1 VPIHPELERLG
12 FLRHWQAMKEAGRS
26 RLFPDLRPGA
36 TGYYSEPFSLWFGR
50 YLKGPA
56 VAAYTRKTTFHS
68 LRHNYRDA
76 LRDTEMSGEMV
87 RALGGWSGGGSTSD
101 DYGSG
106 FTPERLYGAI
116 QAVRYDGLDL
126 SHLCL
131 P

>member
-1 VPIHPELERLG
+1 MPSVHLLWRG
-12 FLRHWQAMKEAGRS
+12 SAGA
-26 RLFPDLRPGA
+26 D
-36 TGYYSEPFSLWFGR
+36 
-50 YLKGPA
+50 GP
-56 VAAYTRKTTFHS
+56 
-68 LRHNYRDA
+68 YRDA

-116 QAVRYDGLDL
+116 KAVRYDGLDL
-126 SHLCL
+126 SHLYL